1 MMNQTDA
8 FLRSLYVVSKLAAG
22 GRLSA
27 EQVNGLGETF
37 QIAPAQVLNLVER
50 LQSDGLVQLHWGG
63 ALSLTPDGRQRAEG
77 GGAEGTPSARGGV
90 SIGDIGAGATVVF
103 DSPGAVAGYQ
113 ATGAGAT
120 GAGAIRIEAPIG
132 DLAAVLQALRSARA
146 GLSGQ
151 AGEDAQALERELE
164 AMLKHVQ
171 RPDPDKDGLQQSLG
185 RSRSLLER
193 LTQVGEITGKLKPVL
208 DLAGV
213 ALRVPIAYNLGA
225 QPMRILFLAANPKT
239 TSHLDLE
246 EELRSLESELRGVK
260 YRDQVVLTARH
271 AVRPDDLV
279 RYVRSERPT
288 VVHFSGHG
296 SGQGIILRNDEG
308 GYTEVTGAS
317 LQRFFLNRG
326 VRLVVLNACYTQEQ
340 AKLLPGS
347 VSAVV
352 GTTEAVGDRA
362 AQRFTVA
369 FYRTLGDGHS
379 IREAFRDGGDAVIL
393 DNREDVFWSD
403 GELDQLLV
411 TPAGS

>member
-1 MMNQTDA
+1 
-8 FLRSLYVVSKLAAG
+8 
-22 GRLSA
+22 
-27 EQVNGLGETF
+27 
-37 QIAPAQVLNLVER
+37 
-50 LQSDGLVQLHWGG
+50 
-63 ALSLTPDGRQRAEG
+63 
-77 GGAEGTPSARGGV
+77 
-90 SIGDIGAGATVVF
+90 
-103 DSPGAVAGYQ
+103 
-113 ATGAGAT
+113 
-120 GAGAIRIEAPIG
+120 
-132 DLAAVLQALRSARA
+132 
-146 GLSGQ
+146 
-151 AGEDAQALERELE
+151 
-164 AMLKHVQ
+164 
-171 RPDPDKDGLQQSLG
+171 
-185 RSRSLLER
+185 
-193 LTQVGEITGKLKPVL
+193 
-208 DLAGV
+208 
-213 ALRVPIAYNLGA
+213 
-225 QPMRILFLAANPKT
+225 LFLAANPKT

-403 GELDQLLV
+403 GELDQLRV